1 MPETDTRRFRIVE
14 IDTTGWNPIPEA
26 VNLSKEQCDT
36 ELNEFIRNGAAPSTL
51 KVVLDSDPKY
61 QFDTKNKG
69 YFPVE

>member
-36 ELNEFIRNGAAPSTL
+36 KLNEFVRLGANPNSL
-51 KVVLDSDPKY
+51 KAVLQDDKR
-61 QFDTKNKG
+61 
-69 YFPVE
+69 FPNPPTNPGFIPVT